1 MTVLERADVAATAGW
16 PVRKQS
22 GLYSVGG
29 VVAAVS
35 VYSAAH
41 ITARLIASSNLGE
54 DDPLDAIYTQTLQPG
69 YATRQPPLY
78 DWLLWLVEQ
87 VTGPGAVSFQLLKY
101 GLLTAACAFI
111 FASARRAMKG
121 DAFWAFLSVEALALM
136 YQISWRFHEGF
147 THAVGAMCAVAA
159 ALWAMLRLLDR
170 RRPVDYALFGLIGG
184 LGLLTVPPFWVYLGA
199 LIGAAALQPAGRRA
213 VAHPAFLASIAIAL
227 AVASPYLVWLAGTP
241 DGLGAFLPEVK
252 IGSANYMR
260 LALEGLRRAFTEP
273 VLYLAPLI
281 FLYPIFFPAY
291 LGTLRRSFSLIPET
305 GPSADAEQLILHLT
319 LLNIGVL
326 IVGALVFGINRYPVH
341 ALMPLFLV
349 TSIWLT
355 AQARKAAR
363 GPGEVRRFVTV
374 ALGIAVFAFVARCA
388 NMYVQEP
395 VCQICRWGI
404 PYADLAEAM
413 KARGFDRGDLI
424 VYDDDLAGNLRRFF
438 PNARIAIAGSR
449 QYLPP
454 QSANA
459 PGGQTALLWD
469 ASEPASRVTSG
480 FDANLGA
487 PGLEA
492 MGRAEALRIAWR
504 HHLWKPD
511 GYRISEWRFAIVGPR

>member
-1 MTVLERADVAATAGW
+1 M
-16 PVRKQS
+16 
-22 GLYSVGG
+22 
-29 VVAAVS
+29 
-35 VYSAAH
+35 
-41 ITARLIASSNLGE
+41 
-54 DDPLDAIYTQTLQPG
+54 
-69 YATRQPPLY
+69 
-78 DWLLWLVEQ
+78 
-87 VTGPGAVSFQLLKY
+87 
-101 GLLTAACAFI
+101 
-111 FASARRAMKG
+111 
-121 DAFWAFLSVEALALM
+121 
-136 YQISWRFHEGF
+136 
-147 THAVGAMCAVAA
+147 
-159 ALWAMLRLLDR
+159 
-170 RRPVDYALFGLIGG
+170 
-184 LGLLTVPPFWVYLGA
+184 
-199 LIGAAALQPAGRRA
+199 
-213 VAHPAFLASIAIAL
+213 
-227 AVASPYLVWLAGTP
+227 
-241 DGLGAFLPEVK
+241 K
-252 IGSANYMR
+252 IGSANYGR

-363 GPGEVRRFVTV
+363 NPGEVRRFVGA

-480 FDANLGA
+480 FDAILGA